1 MGFPAIGGLINP
13 STALAAISSFGGDYL
28 QYRGSKDINSANTAL
43 SREQMAFQERMSSTA
58 YQRAVKDLEKAGLNP
73 MLALMQGG
81 ASTPAGSAAKLEN
94 PMAGMSGAAGRAIAS
109 AAGVAQ
115 IENVKADTG
124 LKNATA
130 VKVSEET
137 NLIKETVPKI
147 QQEVSNLRNEGERI
161 ALQNR
166 ILQLDIDKLRSIV
179 PELIRQE
186 RAKTALMEFGR
197 RTISKAN
204 EQEPKFLE
212 WLIDLG
218 TALGEG
224 AGAFST
230 SPQNTG
236 VPEWRTRGKPH
247 QFNPYGP

>member
-115 IENVKADTG
+115 LENVKADTD
-124 LKNATA
+124 LKSATA
-130 VKVSEET
+130 SQVRANT
-137 NLIKETVPKI
+137 DLIGATVPKI
-147 QQEVSNLRNEGERI
+147 QQEVTNLKTLNDVER
-161 ALQNR
+161 LKKE
-166 ILQLDIDKLRSIV
+166 ILQLDVDKLRVIV
-179 PELIRQE
+179 PELIEQARGSAARKGFGSRTLEAVTEVESAWFDFLVELAE
-186 RAKTALMEFGR
+186 RIRGQFLDTQDSSDVLERDKTLR
-197 RTISKAN
+197 RRK
-204 EQEPKFLE
+204 
-212 WLIDLG
+212 
-218 TALGEG
+218 
-224 AGAFST
+224 
-230 SPQNTG
+230 
-236 VPEWRTRGKPH
+236 
-247 QFNPYGP
+247 